1 MAEERRGPE
10 IHVPFRRFNVWITE
24 RTHKFRIIGTIL
36 LISQRDP
43 KPIGIANF
51 AKRLKEF
58 LKGWTIFYI
67 RGLQTV
73 PVL

>member
-1 MAEERRGPE
+1 MD
-10 IHVPFRRFNVWITE
+10 TE
-24 RTHKFRIIGTIL
+24 RTHKFRIVGRIL

-43 KPIGIANF
+43 KPVRIANF

-58 LKGWTIFYI
+58 LKGWTIFCI